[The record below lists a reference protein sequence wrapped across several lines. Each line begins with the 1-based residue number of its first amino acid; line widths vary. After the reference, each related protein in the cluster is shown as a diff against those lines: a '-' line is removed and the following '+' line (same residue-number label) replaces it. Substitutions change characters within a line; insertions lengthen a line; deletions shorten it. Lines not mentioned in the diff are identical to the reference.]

1 MGLPDSYVLP
11 ANYNDSYHL
20 AGDGLA
26 VPVVSWLERHLLTPL
41 VQAQVCLNRDQVLRD
56 GHMAACGSSLHA

>member
-41 VQAQVCLNRDQVLRD
+41 VQAQVCLNRD
-56 GHMAACGSSLHA
+56 